1 MIKVTG
7 GGAGS
12 TGVNGVLSNSSN
24 PRYQTNV
31 SMRSNVSGVSYS
43 SNFTS
48 GGTRRDKAPTKA

>member
-7 GGAGS
+7 GGPGP
-12 TGVNGVLSNSSN
+12 TGLNGALSNSSN
-24 PRYQTNV
+24 PRHQTNV